1 MRVILLAA
9 GLGTRLRPL
18 TEKIPKCLM
27 PIRGSPLLELL
38 IQKLINI
45 KVDHILINTHYLA
58 DEVNLFIK
66 QSPYKEKLTPVFE
79 QSLLGTAGTLIKNI
93 DFYSDDDGMLI
104 HADNYFEEELIS
116 FVNAHKKRPS
126 DCLMTMMLFHTDKPS
141 EAGIVEMD
149 NLGRVTGFYEKSKE
163 PHGFLANGAIY
174 ILSKTMI
181 KILKEN
187 YSDAKDFSLEII
199 PRFIGKIYG
208 YKTNKLFL
216 DIGTLDKYNKVK

>member
-18 TEKIPKCLM
+18 TARTPKCLV
-27 PIRGSPLLELL
+27 PIKGRPLLEIL
-38 IQKLINI
+38 IQKLLSI
-45 KVDHILINTHYLA
+45 KIDRILINTHYLA
-58 DEVNLFIK
+58 DQVDLFIS
-66 QSPYKEKLTPVFE
+66 QSSYKEKIILTYE
-79 QSLLGTAGTLIKNI
+79 NKLLGTAGTLIKNI

-116 FVNAHKKRPS
+116 FINAHKKRPPE
-126 DCLMTMMLFHTDKPS
+126 CLMSMMLFDTEIPS
-141 EAGIVEMD
+141 QAGIVELD
-149 NLGRVTGFYEKSKE
+149 ELGKVIGFYEKSNE

-174 ILSKTMI
+174 ILSKEMI

-199 PRFIGKIYG
+199 PNFFGKIYG
-208 YKTNKLFL
+208 YKTSKLFL
-216 DIGTLDKYNKVK
+216 DIGSLDTYYRVK